1 MPTATESSSFSRLG
15 ISMRWFALG
24 YRRHASL
31 RQRRLLG
38 RPRVSRPEP
47 KFERARRNDG
57 RKTDFT
63 MQRHRSTDQRVIFFN
78 DGKGG
83 IKVARI
89 ARPKQNDAPTKA
101 VRAKDREGIPVLSHL
116 LLRGRISV
124 YFTPKFHLVLG
135 PLDSSSCTS
144 G

>member
-1 MPTATESSSFSRLG
+1 
-15 ISMRWFALG
+15 MRPCGRGGCLVG
-24 YRRHASL
+24 RELVGQSQNLNGREGMTGE
-31 RQRRLLG
+31 RQTVQCNVIG
-38 RPRVSRPEP
+38 AVI
-47 KFERARRNDG
+47 G
-57 RKTDFT
+57 
-63 MQRHRSTDQRVIFFN
+63 QRVIFFN

-101 VRAKDREGIPVLSHL
+101 ARAKDREDIPVLSHL

-135 PLDSSSCTS
+135 PLDSPSCTS